1 MKGIMFSNF
10 FNDSSWIKNTPF
22 IRYIKNPIYT
32 AILITVLVMI
42 IIFAI
47 YDLKG
52 TGAKL
57 GIRLFIYVSVF
68 VSVILAIHRKA
79 IINNTEEESK
89 STEIRQL
96 FKSVQISGGGED
108 INKYLNIDSNY
119 DFHNENDFRNENQP
133 KINEFIQDTLTGIDD
148 VRLKI

>member
-32 AILITVLVMI
+32 AILITVLVMV
-42 IIFAI
+42 IIFTI

-68 VSVILAIHRKA
+68 VSVILAIYRKA
-79 IINNTEEESK
+79 IISNTEEESK

-108 INKYLNIDSNY
+108 INKYLNIDQNY
-119 DFHNENDFRNENQP
+119 ESHSESQP
-133 KINEFIQDTLTGIDD
+133 ESQSKIDKFIQDNLTEIND